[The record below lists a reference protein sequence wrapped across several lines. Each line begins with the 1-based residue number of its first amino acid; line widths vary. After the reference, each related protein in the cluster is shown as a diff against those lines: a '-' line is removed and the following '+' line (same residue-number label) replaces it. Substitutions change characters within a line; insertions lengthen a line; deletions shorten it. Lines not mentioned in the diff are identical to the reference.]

1 VTDMDAPVTDLGRYI
16 LEEWAE
22 DYRAGR
28 LDRREFLRRVLAMAG
43 SQAAALALLSSVGEA
58 ASATELGA
66 ASAQAPPPR
75 QTGGVTVPADD
86 PVIEVAS
93 VTFRQESTSVLG
105 YLARPRNRP
114 QSPGLVVVHENRG
127 LVEHIKDVARRF
139 AKVGY
144 VALAVDLAS
153 HEGGTDRFQDSAQ
166 VTALLGRTPPDQLVA
181 MLVAAVQYLGQ
192 QPFVRSDRLGAVG
205 WCFGGGMTWRLATA
219 SPQLRA
225 AVPFYGSNP
234 PLDQVPHIRAAVL
247 GIYAE
252 RDERI
257 NQGIP
262 ALREALQRAGVVHE
276 IVIYPGVEH
285 AFFNDTGPRYNPQAA
300 RQAWERALDWFGRY
314 LES

>member
-1 VTDMDAPVTDLGRYI
+1 MADPRRVTDLGRYI

-22 DYRAGR
+22 DYRDGR
-28 LDRREFLRRVLAMAG
+28 LDRREFLRRVATLAG
-43 SQAAALALLSSVGEA
+43 SQAAALALLGSVGET
-58 ASATELGA
+58 ASAAELGA
-66 ASAQAPPPR
+66 AVAQAPPPQ

-86 PVIEVAS
+86 PAIQVAS
-93 VTFRQESTSVLG
+93 VTFRQEATNVLG

-114 QSPGLVVVHENRG
+114 QAPGLVVVHENRG
-127 LVEHIKDVARRF
+127 LVEHIKDVARRL

-153 HEGGTDRFQDSAQ
+153 HEGGTDRFQDPAQ
-166 VTALLGRTPPDQLVA
+166 VTALLGRTPPEQLVA

-225 AVPFYGSNP
+225 AVPFYGPNP
-234 PLDQVPHIRAAVL
+234 PLDQVARIRAAVL

-276 IVIYPGVEH
+276 IVIYSGVEH

-300 RQAWERALDWFGRY
+300 RQAWERALDWFRRY

>member
-1 VTDMDAPVTDLGRYI
+1 MTEQQRITDLGRYI

-22 DYRAGR
+22 DYRDGR
-28 LDRREFLRRVLAMAG
+28 LDRREFLRRVLALAG
-43 SQAAALALLSSVGEA
+43 SQPVALALLSSVGET
-58 ASATELGA
+58 ASAAEMGSIA
-66 ASAQAPPPR
+66 AQVPPAQ
-75 QTGGVTVPADD
+75 QTSGVTIPPDD
-86 PVIEVAS
+86 PAIQVGAVSFSHEA
-93 VTFRQESTSVLG
+93 TRVLA
-105 YLARPRNRP
+105 YLARPRNRA
-114 QSPGLVVVHENRG
+114 QAPGLVVVHENRG

-153 HEGGTDRFQDSAQ
+153 HEGGTDRFEDPAQ
-166 VTALLGRTPPDQLVA
+166 VTALLGRTPPEQLVA
-181 MLVAAVQYLGQ
+181 MLVGGVQYLAQ

-219 SPQLRA
+219 SPALRA
-225 AVPFYGSNP
+225 AVPFYGPNP
-234 PLDQVPHIRAAVL
+234 PLDQVPRIRAAVL
-247 GIYAE
+247 GIYAG

-276 IVIYPGVEH
+276 LVIFPDVDH

-300 RQAWERALDWFGRY
+300 RQAWERALDWFRRY
-314 LES
+314 LDS